1 MVQST
6 SQEPQRGGLHVAII
20 MDGNGRWAT
29 SQGLPRSAGHQAGAD
44 AVRRTMD
51 AALRLPIDTLTLF
64 AFTSGNWERPQ
75 REVAALMELFRDF
88 FCAQKA
94 PCAADGI
101 RVSVIG
107 RRDRL
112 ARDLG
117 AAIDQI
123 EAATA
128 RGQSMHLRIA
138 VDYSARDAI
147 IRAARRLDSSSQISP
162 EKFARV
168 LAEVSHG
175 GGLVPDVDLLI
186 RTGGEQRLSDCLL
199 WESAYAELVFLP
211 IMWPDFDAAD
221 LDAAVRVFQS
231 RHRRFGRLPEMEAA
245 DAGLEAR
252 NEQPENAALP
262 IL

>member
-1 MVQST
+1 MIQST
-6 SQEPQRGGLHVAII
+6 SHKFKNNGLHVAII

-29 SQGLPRSAGHQAGAD
+29 SQGLPRAAGHRAGAD

-51 AALRLPIDTLTLF
+51 AALQLPIATLTLF

-117 AAIDQI
+117 AAIDEI

-128 RGQSMHLRIA
+128 CGQSMHLRIA

-147 IRAARRLDSSSQISP
+147 IRAASRLNTSTKISP
-162 EKFARV
+162 EEFARV

-211 IMWPDFDAAD
+211 TMWPDFDAQD
-221 LDAAVRVFQS
+221 IDAAVRAFQS
-231 RHRRFGRLPEMEAA
+231 RHRRFGRLPEMVDSQPPMEQR
-245 DAGLEAR
+245 DT
-252 NEQPENAALP
+252 QPESATVT

>member
-6 SQEPQRGGLHVAII
+6 SHKSSERSLHVAII

-29 SQGLPRSAGHQAGAD
+29 CQGLPRSAGHRAGAD

-88 FCAQKA
+88 FRAQKA
-94 PCAADGI
+94 PCVADGI

-112 ARDLG
+112 GCDLG
-117 AAIDQI
+117 AAIDEI

-128 RGQSMHLRIA
+128 RGYGMHLRIA

-147 IRAARRLDSSSQISP
+147 IRAASRLNGSTQISP
-162 EKFARV
+162 GEFARL
-168 LAEVSHG
+168 LAEVSHA

-199 WESAYAELVFLP
+199 WESAYAELAFLP
-211 IMWPDFDAAD
+211 TMWPDFDAAD
-221 LDAAVRVFQS
+221 LDAAVRAFRT
-231 RHRRFGRLPEMEAA
+231 RHRRFGRLPEMEAHDGGL
-245 DAGLEAR
+245 DAR
-252 NEQPENAALP
+252 DEQKENAALP